1 MSTLLQST
9 IDRSIAALEAARV
22 LEEPFQRAVAALSNA
37 LRGGKKVLCCGNGG
51 SAADASHLA
60 TELLC
65 RFINDRAPLPGIN
78 LAADGGFLTAAAND
92 YGYDPVFARQVTG
105 LGSEGDVLVAF
116 TTSGNSANILL
127 ALEAAKER
135 GVLSIAMLGRDG
147 GKAKGVADIEI
158 IVPHGETARIQEVHG
173 LLIHA
178 LCLGIERDLFPG
190 LNEA

>member
-1 MSTLLQST
+1 
-9 IDRSIAALEAARV
+9 
-22 LEEPFQRAVAALSNA
+22 
-37 LRGGKKVLCCGNGG
+37 
-51 SAADASHLA
+51 
-60 TELLC
+60 
-65 RFINDRAPLPGIN
+65 
-78 LAADGGFLTAAAND
+78 ND

-116 TTSGNSANILL
+116 TTSGNSTNILL